1 MGRWKNYS
9 CFAVNISPTDT
20 LGYVAAILTTSS
32 FFPQAVQ
39 TLRTRDT
46 SGISLGMYV
55 MFTSGVVIWALF
67 GLITGDGPVL
77 VSNLI
82 TALPAG
88 LILHR
93 KILNLERRIP

>member
-1 MGRWKNYS
+1 MGRWH
-9 CFAVNISPTDT
+9 NIFWYAMNVSPTDA

-32 FFPQAVQ
+32 FFPQAIQ

-55 MFTSGVVIWALF
+55 MFFSGVVIWALF
-67 GLITGDGPVL
+67 GLVSGDGPVL
-77 VSNLI
+77 VSNLV
-82 TALPAG
+82 TAVPAG

>member
-1 MGRWKNYS
+1 
-9 CFAVNISPTDT
+9 VNVSPTDA

-67 GLITGDGPVL
+67 GLVSGDGPVL

-82 TALPAG
+82 TAVPAG

>member
-1 MGRWKNYS
+1 MGRWH
-9 CFAVNISPTDT
+9 NIFWYAMNVSPTDA

-32 FFPQAVQ
+32 FIPQAVQ

-67 GLITGDGPVL
+67 GLVSGDGPVL
-77 VSNLI
+77 ISNVI
-82 TALPAG
+82 TAVPAG

-93 KILNLERRIP
+93 KILNRERRIP

>member
-1 MGRWKNYS
+1 MGRWH
-9 CFAVNISPTDT
+9 NIFWYAMNVSPTDA

-32 FFPQAVQ
+32 FIPQAVQ

-67 GLITGDGPVL
+67 GLVSGDGPVL
-77 VSNLI
+77 ISNVI
-82 TALPAG
+82 TAVPAG

>member
-1 MGRWKNYS
+1 MN
-9 CFAVNISPTDT
+9 VSPTDA

-39 TLRTRDT
+39 TLQTRDT
-46 SGISLGMYV
+46 AGISLGMYV

-93 KILNLERRIP
+93 KILNLPRRC

>member
-1 MGRWKNYS
+1 MGRWHHFYW
-9 CFAVNISPTDT
+9 FAVNVSPTDA

-32 FFPQAVQ
+32 FFPQAIQ

-55 MFTSGVVIWALF
+55 MFFSGVVIWALF
-67 GLITGDGPVL
+67 GWVSGDGPVL
-77 VSNLI
+77 VSNLV
-82 TALPAG
+82 TAVPAG

>member
-1 MGRWKNYS
+1 MGRWH
-9 CFAVNISPTDT
+9 NIFWYAMNVSPTDA

-32 FFPQAVQ
+32 FFPQAIQ

-67 GLITGDGPVL
+67 GLVSGDGPVL
-77 VSNLI
+77 VSNLV
-82 TALPAG
+82 TAVPAG

>member
-1 MGRWKNYS
+1 MGRWH
-9 CFAVNISPTDT
+9 NIFWYAMNVSPTDA

-32 FFPQAVQ
+32 FIPQAVQ

-46 SGISLGMYV
+46 AGISLGMYV

-67 GLITGDGPVL
+67 GLVSGDGPVL
-77 VSNLI
+77 ISNVI
-82 TALPAG
+82 TAVPAG

>member
-1 MGRWKNYS
+1 
-9 CFAVNISPTDT
+9 VNVSPTDA

-32 FFPQAVQ
+32 FSPQAVQ

-67 GLITGDGPVL
+67 GLVSGDGPVL

-82 TALPAG
+82 TAVPAG